1 MGPAGQRERGRA
13 SGACALRACLS
24 GLTVG
29 PGGEA
34 RERARG
40 LRSGASGDRWLD
52 WAGAGAAWEQ
62 AGARVW
68 AGVGRGWAA
77 REWARCWVDLGRV
90 LAGFW
95 AFWVLGFV
103 SNFYFSPF

>member
-1 MGPAGQRERGRA
+1 M
-13 SGACALRACLS
+13 S

-62 AGARVW
+62 AGARVSGLGESRLGR
-68 AGVGRGWAA
+68 ARGGKEGVGRGFG
-77 REWARCWVDLGRV
+77 WARLG
-90 LAGFW
+90 LGFW
-95 AFWVLGFV
+95 V
-103 SNFYFSPF
+103 

>member
-77 REWARCWVDLGRV
+77 REWARGEPFGPGERRERGSGPWVRLG
-90 LAGFW
+90 
-95 AFWVLGFV
+95 
-103 SNFYFSPF
+103 